1 MFASYGCVSVGITS
15 SAGGL
20 NICTII
26 AGIKKYK
33 SIVKKKKKKRDK
45 ISVVGKDKLNNIE
58 VSISK
63 ALIDSYISHN
73 EFVLVNN
80 VLRECYE
87 MKKEMKSIES
97 FLE

>member
-1 MFASYGCVSVGITS
+1 M
-15 SAGGL
+15 
-20 NICTII
+20 
-26 AGIKKYK
+26 IKYQWW
-33 SIVKKKKKKRDK
+33 
-45 ISVVGKDKLNNIE
+45 GKDKLNNIE

-87 MKKEMKSIES
+87 MKKEMKSIEF
-97 FLE
+97 FLKNCHMDYFEQQDKRLK